1 MVTKKIAVTL
11 QYQTNELNSMKRE
24 DFIYV
29 VLLFILAGLAL
40 FCAGYLLND
49 GLYLIL
55 GILIPFV
62 TTLAGLAL
70 ISEN

>member
-1 MVTKKIAVTL
+1 MEK
-11 QYQTNELNSMKRE
+11 ES
-24 DFIYV
+24 FIYV
-29 VLLFILAGLAL
+29 VLLFIVVGLAL

-49 GLYLIL
+49 GLYLLL

>member
-1 MVTKKIAVTL
+1 MEK
-11 QYQTNELNSMKRE
+11 ES
-24 DFIYV
+24 FIYV
-29 VLLFILAGLAL
+29 VLLFIVVGLAL